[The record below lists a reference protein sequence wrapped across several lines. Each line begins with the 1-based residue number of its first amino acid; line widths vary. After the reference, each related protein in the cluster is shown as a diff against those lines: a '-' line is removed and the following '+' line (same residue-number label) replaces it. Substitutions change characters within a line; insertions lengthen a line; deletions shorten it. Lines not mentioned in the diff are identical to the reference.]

1 MKKIGFLFFF
11 CLCSFFGCAQTCK
24 ELTEEFEYLKAKYK
38 TLYSYAEKNSCL
50 KRMENVL
57 RYAKEADCEFPQQWE
72 KDVKRLKETIKQQ
85 EEALSSKSKFDS
97 IAYTFSATAEEVRI
111 EGVFSGKF
119 KLISY
124 PEWMEFVENDGKKAL
139 VFSMQENLAVYAR
152 TDSIVMEDGPKRHV
166 CAVTQ
171 EAAALQASVTER
183 ISFGQDGGT
192 SYIFVETNDT
202 AWNIIKDSDWLRT
215 ELTEDGDGAR
225 VMCTVNPEKRKR
237 SAKITV
243 QFACGETRIVEVDQA
258 IGRTTLSVPL
268 KSYTFTS
275 YEGSNEFVVKC
286 NYDRWSATPN
296 MSWLHVDKIEGGIRI
311 RCEKNTIA
319 KSRTSYVKIETN
331 DDEHLVEY
339 IQITQE
345 EAEAY
350 LTSQQSTY
358 NRNGYE
364 ETIIIPVNTNIPSDD
379 WRAEMVQGGKWAT
392 LSKTGDNSIKVRL
405 GRNDCNYSRTAEIK
419 LSGKDKTHSVKIL
432 QPNRGYKG
440 RYNDY
445 FDANGDWRLTYMS
458 FDFHGM
464 TTIGDNISL
473 FNFRWKPVEFSI
485 INLNLD
491 YMMEGEF
498 SASWEPVIR
507 GFLPI
512 SRNGKCAAFVGAG
525 AHMSI
530 THFYEYAH
538 YFLVEVGMEFQW
550 NEKYSSRLFFKY
562 NGVCS
567 FGMSF
572 DVGRWF

>member
-1 MKKIGFLFFF
+1 MKKIGFLFIF
-11 CLCSFFGCAQTCK
+11 CLYSLIVCAQTCEK
-24 ELTEEFEYLKAKYK
+24 LTEEFEYLLEKKYK
-38 TLYSYAEKNSCL
+38 KLERITEKKECI
-50 KRMENVL
+50 KRMELVI
-57 RYAKEADCEFPQQWE
+57 RYAKESNCEFPQQWE

-85 EEALSSKSKFDS
+85 EEVLGSKSKFDS
-97 IAYTFSATAEEVRI
+97 VAYTFGATDGKVRI

-119 KLISY
+119 KLISF
-124 PEWMEFVENDGKKAL
+124 PEWMEFVENDGGKVL
-139 VFSMQENLAVYAR
+139 VFSVQENFAVYPR
-152 TDSIVMEDGPKRHV
+152 TDSIVMEDGPKRHL
-166 CAVTQ
+166 CIVTQ
-171 EAAALQASVTER
+171 EAAALQASVTEH

-202 AWNIIKDSDWLRT
+202 SWSIIE
-215 ELTEDGDGAR
+215 ELEWIEAEITDDGAK
-225 VMCTVNPEKRKR
+225 VICTVNPEKRKR
-237 SAKITV
+237 SAKITI
-243 QFACGETRIVEVDQA
+243 QFACGETRVVNVEQA

-268 KSYTFTS
+268 KAYTFTS
-275 YEGSNEFVVKC
+275 YGGDEEFIVKC

-296 MSWLHVDKIEGGIRI
+296 VGWLHVNKIEGGIRI
-311 RCEKNTIA
+311 QCENNTIA

-331 DDEHLVEY
+331 DDEDLVEY

-358 NRNGYE
+358 YRDGYE
-364 ETIIIPVNTNIPSDD
+364 DKFKIPVNTNIPFSD
-379 WRAEMVQGGKWAT
+379 WHAKMVQGGEWTKI
-392 LSKTGDNSIKVRL
+392 SKAEDAITVRL
-405 GRNDCNYSRTAEIK
+405 ERNDCNYSRTAVIR
-419 LSGKDKTHSVKIL
+419 LSGKNKTYDVKIA

-445 FDANGDWRLTYMS
+445 FYANDGYWRLTYMS

-498 SASWEPVIR
+498 SASWEPVVR

-512 SRNGKCAAFVGAG
+512 SRNGKCAAFVGVG

-530 THFYEYAH
+530 THFYEGAH
-538 YFLVEVGMEFQW
+538 SFLIETGMEFQW
-550 NEKYSSRLFFKY
+550 GEKSSSRLFFKY
-562 NGVCS
+562 NGACS
-567 FGMSF
+567 LGMSF
-572 DVGRWF
+572 DIGRWF